1 MNTTLGPY
9 VAIRKE
15 EDGEEQVAT
24 AVAVDEESNGIPP
37 EARGLMWNDTFYD
50 SEDGVIA
57 VFDVDSELI
66 KKHLRRIQ
74 WVLLAFGFVY
84 CVLVVSF
91 IHSVLALI
99 PAFDIHGHLVFTFAY
114 GLSLIAFQIRKVKI
128 GDIHVAV
135 TREGVRK
142 DMNAFPIGS
151 IFRTTTMVHC
161 LARACFAIS
170 SLV

>member
-57 VFDVDSELI
+57 VFDVDYI
-66 KKHLRRIQ
+66 MN
-74 WVLLAFGFVY
+74 
-84 CVLVVSF
+84 
-91 IHSVLALI
+91 
-99 PAFDIHGHLVFTFAY
+99 Y
-114 GLSLIAFQIRKVKI
+114 GI
-128 GDIHVAV
+128 
-135 TREGVRK
+135 
-142 DMNAFPIGS
+142 M
-151 IFRTTTMVHC
+151 
-161 LARACFAIS
+161 
-170 SLV
+170 SLVRNWSVMTILRVIFHVSRDDYDIINGLCCSLMLVLTAER

>member
-15 EDGEEQVAT
+15 EDGEEVAT

-74 WVLLAFGFVY
+74 WVFLAFGLGY
-84 CVLVVSF
+84 
-91 IHSVLALI
+91 SVLALI
-99 PAFDIHGHLVFTFAY
+99 PADDDGGLFLFVVAY
-114 GLSLIAFQIRKVKI
+114 FLGMFVLLGCKFSKMKTD
-128 GDIHVAV
+128 DIHVAV